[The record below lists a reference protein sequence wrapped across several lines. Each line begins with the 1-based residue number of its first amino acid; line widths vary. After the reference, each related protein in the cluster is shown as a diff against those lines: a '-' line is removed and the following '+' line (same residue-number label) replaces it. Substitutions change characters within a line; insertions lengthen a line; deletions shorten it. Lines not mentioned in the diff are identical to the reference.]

1 MEQEYL
7 QKRIEFAEGQIEFLS
22 DLIANSDPANKN
34 YLQIVQCYDDW
45 VSYKDREEKKLEN
58 LDSELDDKEEE
69 KEYIRKKDKTD
80 LTLRYLELGC
90 KVAVPILTVLTT
102 VAIAKLSY
110 ASDADLKLCN
120 GRIMG
125 LSKDLIRT
133 IGAKI

>member
-1 MEQEYL
+1 MEREYL

-69 KEYIRKKDKTD
+69 KEYRRKKDKTD
-80 LTLRYLELGC
+80 
-90 KVAVPILTVLTT
+90 
-102 VAIAKLSY
+102 
-110 ASDADLKLCN
+110 
-120 GRIMG
+120 
-125 LSKDLIRT
+125 
-133 IGAKI
+133 

>member
-1 MEQEYL
+1 MEREYL

-45 VSYKDREEKKLEN
+45 VSYKDREEKKLET
-58 LDSELDDKEEE
+58 LDSELDDKEE
-69 KEYIRKKDKTD
+69 KEYRRKKDKTD

>member
-1 MEQEYL
+1 MEREYL

-58 LDSELDDKEEE
+58 LDSELDDKEE
-69 KEYIRKKDKTD
+69 KEYRRKKDKTD

>member
-1 MEQEYL
+1 MEQENL
-7 QKRIEFAEGQIEFLS
+7 QKRIEFAEGQIKLFGE
-22 DLIANSDPANKN
+22 LIADTDPADEMYMSFVKG
-34 YLQIVQCYDDW
+34 YDSW
-45 VSYKDREEKKLEN
+45 VDYKEKAEKKLDALESD
-58 LDSELDDKEEE
+58 LDKEEE
-69 KEYIRKKDKTD
+69 KEYQRKKDKAD
-80 LTLRYLELGC
+80 LTLKWVELGC

-133 IGAKI
+133 IGARV